1 MAISRYHFTHCTALL
16 EIVPGDCRG
25 PKGPRNDTVVV
36 AQVRNRYCAK
46 QQFISIRTHFYQGGG
61 FHRHHFFRCQT
72 QLFSR
77 ILGTQGQAALQAEAQ
92 GDQLSFR
99 FR

>member
-16 EIVPGDCRG
+16 EIVPGDCHG

-46 QQFISIRTHFYQGGG
+46 QQFIDAYVLRKFIFNLWTN
-61 FHRHHFFRCQT
+61 
-72 QLFSR
+72 
-77 ILGTQGQAALQAEAQ
+77 E
-92 GDQLSFR
+92 
-99 FR
+99 

>member
-16 EIVPGDCRG
+16 EIVPGDCQEVNCPKGAREATLGCG

-46 QQFISIRTHFYQGGG
+46 QQFTLRNLHFPK
-61 FHRHHFFRCQT
+61 T
-72 QLFSR
+72 LDS
-77 ILGTQGQAALQAEAQ
+77 
-92 GDQLSFR
+92 
-99 FR
+99 